1 MKTKK
6 ALKKLVKVEAVL
18 STIIEQY
25 DTDGQRNLRET
36 LASAKEAVTHA
47 KEAVDHRQAE
57 SKAVK
62 KPPVKAAASRGA
74 AGSRGRRARAVAA
87 G

>member
-25 DTDGQRNLRET
+25 DTDGQRSLHDT
-36 LASAKEAVTHA
+36 LTSAKQAVIHA
-47 KEAVDHRQAE
+47 KDTVTKHQAE
-57 SKAVK
+57 SKTVK
-62 KPPVKAAASRGA
+62 KPPAKAAASR
-74 AGSRGRRARAVAA
+74 RRRARAVAA